1 MNWFKVLFSL
11 FKEHLP
17 SLLLLIIYLRH
28 GIDELTIGSHT
39 SIDEK
44 LAVDFETAGIDT
56 TANRSLTKLD
66 VFNLLVCV
74 RIIDNNVVHDEPLIS
89 LLILVTR
96 SLTTKKDNLLVG
108 IVIKDHVAHPSN
120 HNIISISV
128 SVIFQRLFL
137 D

>member
-1 MNWFKVLFSL
+1 MDWFKVLFSL

-17 SLLLLIIYLRH
+17 GLLFLVIYLRH
-28 GIDELTIGSHT
+28 GINELAIGSHT

-44 LAVDFETAGIDT
+44 LAVDFESAGINT

-66 VFNLLVCV
+66 VFDLPVCV
-74 RIIDNNVVHDEPLIS
+74 RIIDNYVVHDEPLIS
-89 LLILVTR
+89 LLILVAR
-96 SLTTKKDNLLVG
+96 SLTTKKDNLLIG
-108 IVIKDHVAHPSN
+108 LVIKDHVAHPSN

-128 SVIFQRLFL
+128 SVVFQRLFL